1 MSSADHVGGR
11 RTVKALDILRQI
23 TQAFN
28 DAVNVDEVLA
38 IVVRGVKQHLAVDVC
53 SVYLVD
59 AAGANCVLM
68 ATDGLDPRAVGA
80 IRFAQ
85 RKGLV
90 GLVLERQQPVS
101 LKNAQQHPRFRDFPE
116 FGGEVYRAF
125 LGVPIV
131 HYRKVLGVLLV
142 RQTNDRTFVAEDE
155 AFLVTIAAELAGH
168 VHAEAIAA
176 GKALGRRGRR
186 DTTGILKGL
195 KGAPGAGI
203 GLGVLPSPAADI
215 DSVPDRRVED
225 VDAEEY
231 AFSHAVA
238 AVQAE
243 LRASGERMAAKIR
256 TEAHAMFR
264 IYAELL
270 DDDHLF
276 ADTIKLI
283 RAGSWAPGALRRTI
297 TKTAR
302 TFEQMTDPYLRTRAE
317 DIRGLGRRV
326 LLRLQSGKA
335 ERKEYPERCVLVGEE
350 ISVARIADVPIGQLA
365 GIVCT
370 RGSPFSH
377 AAILARTLGIP
388 AVMGLGDAP
397 LDQLDGRRILVDGHQ
412 GRVFVEPSPA
422 VLDEFQRLITY
433 QEGLAA
439 ELEALRDLPAETPDG
454 VRVLLQANAGLLS
467 DLVPALNSG
476 AEGIGLYRTEFTFMV
491 CDSFPGEDDQY
502 QVYREVLK
510 SFAPRPVTMRT
521 LDVGGDKSLPYFP
534 IKEDN
539 AFLGWRGIRVTLDY
553 PGIFLTQLRA
563 MLRANAGC
571 SNLQL
576 LLPMI
581 NSPHEVD
588 EVYDLLD
595 RARGALLKEGRAA
608 AMPNVGVMVEVPSA
622 IYQMEAL
629 AKRVDFFSVG
639 TNDLTQYLLAVD
651 RNNARVSRHYDS
663 LHPAVLRAI
672 DHAVRQARDA
682 RKPISVCG
690 EMAGDP
696 ASAVLLLGMGIGA
709 LSMASPSIPRVKQA
723 LRTFTRER
731 AQELLAAAIDAEGP
745 AEVHRL
751 LDAAFEQ
758 AGLKALQKAGPS
770 RT

>member
-1 MSSADHVGGR
+1 M
-11 RTVKALDILRQI
+11 LDTLRHI

-28 DAVNVDEVLA
+28 DAVNLDEVLA
-38 IVVRGVKQHLAVDVC
+38 IVVRGVKQYLAVDVC

-59 AAGANCVLM
+59 AAGSNYILM

-80 IRFAQ
+80 VRFAQ
-85 RKGLV
+85 REGLV
-90 GLVLERQQPVS
+90 GLVLERQQPVN
-101 LKNAQQHPRFRDFPE
+101 LRNAQQHPRFRNIPE
-116 FGGEVYRAF
+116 FGGEVYHAF
-125 LGVPIV
+125 LSVPIV

-155 AFLVTIAAELAGH
+155 AFLMAIAAELAGL

-176 GKALGRRGRR
+176 GEALGRGRR

-195 KGAPGAGI
+195 KGAPGVGI

-225 VDAEEY
+225 VDAEEN
-231 AFSHAVA
+231 AFRHAVA

-243 LRASGERMAAKIR
+243 LRANGERMAARIP

-264 IYAELL
+264 VYAELL

-276 ADTIKLI
+276 ADTVKRI

-297 TKTAR
+297 MRHAR
-302 TFEQMTDPYLRTRAE
+302 TFEQMADPYLRARAE

-326 LLRLQSGKA
+326 LLHLQSGKA
-335 ERKEYPERCVLVGEE
+335 ERKEYPEQCVLVGEE
-350 ISVARIADVPIGQLA
+350 ISVARIADVPIAQLA

-388 AVMGLGDAP
+388 AVTGLGDVP
-397 LDQLDGRRILVDGHQ
+397 LDQLEGRRLLVDGNQ
-412 GRVFVEPSPA
+412 GRVFIEPAPA
-422 VLDEFQRLITY
+422 VLDEFQRLITH
-433 QEGLAA
+433 QEELAA
-439 ELEALRDLPAETPDG
+439 ELQALRDLPAETPDG

-476 AEGIGLYRTEFTFMV
+476 AEGIGLYRTEFTFMAR
-491 CDSFPGEDDQY
+491 DSFPGEDDQY
-502 QVYREVLK
+502 QVYRKVLE
-510 SFAPRPVTMRT
+510 SFAPGLVTMRT
-521 LDVGGDKSLPYFP
+521 LDVGGDKRLPYFP
-534 IKEDN
+534 IEEDN
-539 AFLGWRGIRVTLDY
+539 AFLGWRGIRVTLDN

-563 MLRANAGC
+563 MLRANARYA
-571 SNLQL
+571 NLRL

-581 NSPHEVD
+581 SSPHEVD

-608 AMPNVGVMVEVPSA
+608 AMPSVGVMVEVPSV

-639 TNDLTQYLLAVD
+639 TNDLTQYMLAVD
-651 RNNARVSRHYDS
+651 RNNVRVSRHYDS
-663 LHPAVLRAI
+663 LHPGVLRAI
-672 DHAVRQARDA
+672 DHAVRQARSLG
-682 RKPISVCG
+682 KPISVCG
-690 EMAGDP
+690 EMAGHP
-696 ASAVLLLGMGIGA
+696 ASAVLLLGMGIDA
-709 LSMASPSIPRVKQA
+709 LSMAPPSIPRVKQA
-723 LRTFTRER
+723 LRTFTRQR
-731 AQELLAAAIDAEGP
+731 AQELLAAAVGAEGP
-745 AEVHRL
+745 DEVHQIL
-751 LDAAFEQ
+751 NAAFHEVGLGALFQ
-758 AGLKALQKAGPS
+758 AVAS
-770 RT
+770 RARLDLISSQG